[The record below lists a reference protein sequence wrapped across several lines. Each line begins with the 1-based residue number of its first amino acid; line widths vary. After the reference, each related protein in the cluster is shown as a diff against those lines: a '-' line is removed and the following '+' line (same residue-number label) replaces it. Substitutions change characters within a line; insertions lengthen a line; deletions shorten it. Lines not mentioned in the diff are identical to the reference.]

1 MVIYIYLQQHYSV
14 WSLVTI
20 VVCQIIR
27 EKTHK
32 RFATF
37 QYAIIVNFLSLKN
50 SWFGLPRDSLPFYF
64 RMEFYL
70 SLYLRNTLPST
81 KESRVLCCQLHLDIV
96 SGLLPQTTGTYNIL
110 FGHSNQ
116 YAMIPVENHRKMKK
130 SGITIYV
137 VLKIQNFEDSYFI

>member
-1 MVIYIYLQQHYSV
+1 MVIYIYLQQHYPV

-50 SWFGLPRDSLPFYF
+50 SWFGLPRDSSPFSF

-81 KESRVLCCQLHLDIV
+81 KESTVLYCQLHLDIV
-96 SGLLPQTTGTYNIL
+96 SGLLPQNTGTSNLIILEYRYKCSLNIKRI
-110 FGHSNQ
+110 S
-116 YAMIPVENHRKMKK
+116 
-130 SGITIYV
+130 
-137 VLKIQNFEDSYFI
+137 FILWTFNKHPRSKAA

>member
-50 SWFGLPRDSLPFYF
+50 SWFGLPRDSSPFSF

-81 KESRVLCCQLHLDIV
+81 KESRVLYCQLHLDIV
-96 SGLLPQTTGTYNIL
+96 SGLLSQTTGTYNIL
-110 FGHSNQ
+110 LGHSNQ
-116 YAMIPVENHRKMKK
+116 YAMISVENHRKIKK
-130 SGITIYV
+130 IWYNNEYLVNI
-137 VLKIQNFEDSYFI
+137 